1 MLAVGYAKCNVA
13 CRKAPAD
20 KAPQCLAC
28 EQTFRDPAQLPLAF
42 LVTHSEDPRIN
53 VVLLTG
59 ICWRCAEK
67 SDTELLKR
75 GTELTAK
82 FLKGR
87 VYGRAPSSGRDQAL
101 SVQGQA
107 RFARFWL
114 SGGVRPK
121 GWTGLGGSFDRLP
134 SVVVLELRGAQVAER

>member
-1 MLAVGYAKCNVA
+1 MKAVHEIGGVSVVA
-13 CRKAPAD
+13 EGGSP
-20 KAPQCLAC
+20 
-28 EQTFRDPAQLPLAF
+28 
-42 LVTHSEDPRIN
+42 SSRIR
-53 VVLLTG
+53 LF
-59 ICWRCAEK
+59 
-67 SDTELLKR
+67 D
-75 GTELTAK
+75 LTAK

-121 GWTGLGGSFDRLP
+121 GWTGLGGSFDHLP